1 MDSIGINTVLLTIV
15 VQVLLNV
22 SAQGH
27 TVQELAPV
35 VVVSFTTT
43 ENGTAVSAMVCIKI
57 RIFNIW

>member
-35 VVVSFTTT
+35 VVVSFTIT
-43 ENGTAVSAMVCIKI
+43 ENGTAVSAMVMH
-57 RIFNIW
+57 